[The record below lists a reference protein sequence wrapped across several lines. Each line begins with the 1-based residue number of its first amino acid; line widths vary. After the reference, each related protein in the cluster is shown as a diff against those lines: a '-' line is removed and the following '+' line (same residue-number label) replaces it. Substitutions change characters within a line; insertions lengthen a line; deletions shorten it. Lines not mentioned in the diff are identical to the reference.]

1 MMGAP
6 EKKKR
11 LALFMRN
18 CVVSDQILILPRKDQ
33 NDTDRPAAP
42 LYQSMKTRL
51 GPEGPEHQLDGGLG
65 LRVIN

>member
-18 CVVSDQILILPRKDQ
+18 CVVSDQILLLPLKDQ
-33 NDTDRPAAP
+33 NDTFWTMPPIMFIAIRARAP
-42 LYQSMKTRL
+42 VEVGSTF
-51 GPEGPEHQLDGGLG
+51 GLTQ
-65 LRVIN
+65 